1 MPIVKKPEKGLKRGP
16 VPMSDKGT
24 KTMWVR
30 LPRELADIIE
40 KRAARENASTSL
52 IIREI
57 VRGALCR

>member
-1 MPIVKKPEKGLKRGP
+1 MPVKEKHEKGLKRGP

-40 KRAARENASTSL
+40 KRARMTKTSTSA
-52 IIREI
+52 IIRDI
-57 VRGALCR
+57 VRSELCR